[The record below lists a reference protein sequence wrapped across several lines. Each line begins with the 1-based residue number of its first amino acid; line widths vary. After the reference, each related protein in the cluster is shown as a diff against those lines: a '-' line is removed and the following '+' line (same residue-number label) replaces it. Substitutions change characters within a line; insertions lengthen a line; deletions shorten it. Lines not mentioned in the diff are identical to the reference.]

1 MCFAGDDRNKKSLFL
16 YRCLASKKILLTK
29 YQLEYHLKKAKPI
42 VTIFEPTMFYL
53 ANDRVIL
60 KLDNSVFV
68 QKRFSSF
75 CSNFALDL

>member
-1 MCFAGDDRNKKSLFL
+1 MLSLL
-16 YRCLASKKILLTK
+16 ILVSKKILLTK
-29 YQLEYHLKKAKPI
+29 YQLEYHLKKTKPI